1 MYEFRLPDVGE
12 GIHEAEVLRWL
23 VNAGDTVQVNQPIL
37 EIQTD
42 KAVVE
47 IPSPVKGTI
56 AEIRAEAGT
65 LAAVG
70 DTLIVI
76 VAADEEEV
84 PAPQPTNHKLA
95 PSSAPTTATGTPA
108 RRSGS
113 RSPSRTTGASR

>member
-76 VAADEEEV
+76 AAADEEEV
-84 PAPQPTNHKLA
+84 PAPQPPNHKLA
-95 PSSAPTTATGTPA
+95 PSSAPA
-108 RRSGS
+108 RC
-113 RSPSRTTGASR
+113 